1 MERGKEKG
9 QKEKEKE
16 REGEGEGV
24 GVGVGVG
31 VGEGI
36 GEGKREGK
44 GEEKRRS
51 IPEPSRAH
59 RGEENIVAYR
69 YLLTDLPPSI
79 TGHGG
84 HSTHTVQKP
93 HLNIPPFTGQLPR
106 FTYERRLKRWCD
118 DMSPP
123 QNNNS
128 QIRAMRR

>member
-1 MERGKEKG
+1 MEKGKEKG

-16 REGEGEGV
+16 KEKEREGQ
-24 GVGVGVG
+24 
-31 VGEGI
+31 GEGI
-36 GEGKREGK
+36 GEGKREGG
-44 GEEKRRS
+44 GEEK
-51 IPEPSRAH
+51 
-59 RGEENIVAYR
+59 EEVSQNLPGRIEARKTLLPIGTSV
-69 YLLTDLPPSI
+69 LTDLPPSI

-84 HSTHTVQKP
+84 HSTHNVQKH
-93 HLNIPPFTGQLPR
+93 HLNRPAFTAQLPR